1 MDRLDIER
9 FRDRWVAVGD
19 DGLVVADAATLENL
33 HQTLASTPS
42 VHVVIQR
49 VPAVDD
55 PLLVG
60 LR

>member
-1 MDRLDIER
+1 MDRLDLER

-19 DGLVVADAATLENL
+19 DGSVVADAATLEDL
-33 HQTLASTPS
+33 HRALPSTPA

-49 VPAVDD
+49 VPAVDE
-55 PLLVG
+55 PLFVG